1 VVKKAQGGPRFA
13 DVNVMKSRLW
23 ASPAA
28 SPRATPQAEPRQR
41 WSPLAWNAF
50 VIGLILAVGGAG
62 LGLAGLAL
70 SMGPGTR
77 RALLS
82 AVAAAFIAAAAS
94 AMLTHRQLVSP
105 LRRLATAAARA
116 VAGEEESGSDAT
128 SAYELAPLGP
138 AVKALVDEV
147 DRARGSLLARAILD
161 GASDLTVIIGS
172 DGRIRHASRAANV
185 MLGRPSDWLTGQ
197 SFAGLVHPDD
207 RIRLPDLD
215 DGEASLGAFPLSC
228 VELRLSHLQ
237 GHWLVTE
244 VSASDLRDDP
254 DVGGVVL
261 NIRDVSVRKTK
272 EEDLLRRA
280 LYDPLTGLANRAL
293 FREHVEKALARL
305 RRTPA
310 LPHAVLFVDLDGF
323 KTVNDSLGHA
333 AGDEVL
339 VEVGNRLR
347 RWMRPGD
354 TAARL
359 GGDEFAVLLENASE
373 GEAGMLAGRILKVL
387 LAPVAVQGKEVVL
400 TGSIGIALS
409 ETGEDADELLR
420 NADVAMYT
428 AKAAGK
434 SQFRVFEPA
443 MHHAALRRLDLEA
456 DLRRAIDKQ
465 ELLLTYQPILEL
477 ATGRITGMEV
487 LVRWMH
493 PTRGLIQPLDFI
505 PLAEDTGLIR
515 PLGRL
520 ILEQA
525 CRQAKEWSERFPQ
538 HRPLRLCV
546 NASVRQVEHPA
557 FYDEVANAL
566 AMSGFDG
573 RDLTLEI
580 TESLFMNDLD
590 ATVEKL
596 SRLKELGLKLAVDDF
611 GTGYSSLSYLRSLPI
626 DILKIDKSFVA
637 GVTYGVEQSA
647 VAQAVVKL
655 ARTFNLKTVAEGIE
669 QPEQAAQLLAI
680 GADMGQGYW
689 YSRPLRAPLM
699 EAFLADDLAR
709 RKLGG
714 ESSIDQ
720 PLAHLHS

>member
-1 VVKKAQGGPRFA
+1 V
-13 DVNVMKSRLW
+13 KSRLW
-23 ASPAA
+23 ASLPA
-28 SPRATPQAEPRQR
+28 SQRAAPLAAPARR
-41 WSPLAWNAF
+41 WSPLALNAYLTG
-50 VIGLILAVGGAG
+50 IALAAAGAG
-62 LGLAGLAL
+62 AGLAGLAL
-70 SMGPGTR
+70 STGPGVR

-82 AVAAAFIAAAAS
+82 AGAAALLVAAVS
-94 AMLTHRQLVSP
+94 ALVAYRQLVRP
-105 LRRLATAAARA
+105 LSRLATAARRA
-116 VAGEEESGSDAT
+116 ADGEESSGSEVAIRH
-128 SAYELAPLGP
+128 ELAPLGP
-138 AVKALVDEV
+138 AVTALVDEV
-147 DRARGSLLARAILD
+147 ERSRDSVLARAILD
-161 GASDLTVIIGS
+161 GSSDLTVILGP
-172 DGRIRHASRAANV
+172 DGLIRHASRAANA

-197 SFAGLVHPDD
+197 HFGGLVHPDD

-215 DGEASLGAFPLSC
+215 TADGSEASAAYPLSC

-244 VSASDLRDDP
+244 VSGSDLRDDP
-254 DVGGVVL
+254 DVGGIVL

-305 RRTPA
+305 RRSPA

-333 AGDEVL
+333 AGDHVL

-359 GGDEFAVLLENASE
+359 GGDEFAVLLENATE

-434 SQFRVFEPA
+434 SQYRVFEPA

-465 ELLLTYQPILEL
+465 ELLLTYQPILDL
-477 ATGRITGMEV
+477 ATSRITGMEV

-525 CRQAKEWSERFPQ
+525 CRQAKEWSDRFPQ

-573 RDLTLEI
+573 SDLTLEI
-580 TESLFMNDLD
+580 TESLFMNDLA

-709 RKLGG
+709 RALGG
-714 ESSIDQ
+714 DPTAAEP

>member
-1 VVKKAQGGPRFA
+1 VATSKGRAPPRF
-13 DVNVMKSRLW
+13 W
-23 ASPAA
+23 
-28 SPRATPQAEPRQR
+28 T
-41 WSPLAWNAF
+41 AF
-50 VIGLILAVGGAG
+50 VPVAAVACVAAGLLIAALAAGDEGRVRTSLLAAAAGA
-62 LGLAGLAL
+62 LGLAAASGLAVH
-70 SMGPGTR
+70 R
-77 RALLS
+77 RLVRPLGRLAATAARAAGEDTSARTPLAASVTALVEEVERS
-82 AVAAAFIAAAAS
+82 RQAVAAGAII
-94 AMLTHRQLVSP
+94 
-105 LRRLATAAARA
+105 
-116 VAGEEESGSDAT
+116 EGS
-128 SAYELAPLGP
+128 
-138 AVKALVDEV
+138 
-147 DRARGSLLARAILD
+147 
-161 GASDLTVIIGS
+161 SDLTVILEA
-172 DGRIRHASRAANV
+172 DGLIRYASPAANT
-185 MLGRPSDWLTGQ
+185 MLGRPSDWLAGQ
-197 SFAGLVHPDD
+197 GLAGLVHPDD
-207 RIRLPDLD
+207 RGHLADL
-215 DGEASLGAFPLSC
+215 GSVSC
-228 VELRLSHLQ
+228 VEVRLSHLQ
-237 GHWLVTE
+237 GHWVHTD
-244 VSASDLRDDP
+244 VGTSDLRGDP
-254 DVGGVVL
+254 DVTALVL
-261 NIRDVSVRKTK
+261 NIRDVSDRKAQ
-272 EEDLLRRA
+272 EQDLLRRA

-359 GGDEFAVLLENASE
+359 GGDEFAVLLENTSE
-373 GEAGMLAGRILKVL
+373 LDAGLLAGRILKVL
-387 LAPVAVQGKEVVL
+387 LTPVAVQGKEVVL

-428 AKAAGK
+428 AKSAGK

-465 ELLLTYQPILEL
+465 ELLLTYQPILDL
-477 ATGRITGMEV
+477 STDRITGMEV
-487 LVRWMH
+487 LVRWLH
-493 PTRGLIQPLDFI
+493 PDRGLIQPLDFI

-515 PLGRL
+515 PLGKL
-520 ILEQA
+520 ILEAA
-525 CRQAKEWSERFPQ
+525 CRQGKDWATRFPQ
-538 HRPLRLCV
+538 HQPLRLCV
-546 NASVRQVEHPA
+546 NASVRQIEHPA

-573 RDLTLEI
+573 RNLTLEI

-596 SRLKELGLKLAVDDF
+596 SRLKELGVKLAVDDF

-637 GVTYGVEQSA
+637 GVTFGIEQSA
-647 VAQAVVKL
+647 VAHAVVKL
-655 ARTFNLKTVAEGIE
+655 ARTFNLQTVAEGIE
-669 QPEQAAQLLAI
+669 TPEQAAQLRAI

-689 YSRPLRAPLM
+689 FSRPLRAPVL
-699 EAFLADDLAR
+699 EAFLVEDQAR
-709 RKLGG
+709 RQLVDVP
-714 ESSIDQ
+714 S
-720 PLAHLHS
+720 